1 MTTLPPPSTN
11 EFPEGSLE
19 KKAYNI
25 VEKYS
30 EHIPIMNDRNRL
42 GFNLYR
48 YLTGEGDPPQV
59 SVKSSKLK
67 LVGITEKELAEKL
80 SKDLKEIENF

>member
-11 EFPEGSLE
+11 NFPDDSLE
-19 KKAYNI
+19 KQVYNI

-30 EHIPIMNDRNRL
+30 ENIPISNDRNRL

-48 YLTGEGDPPQV
+48 FMTGEGDPPEICI
-59 SVKSSKLK
+59 KSAKLK
-67 LVGITEKELAEKL
+67 LEGITEEELAAKI
-80 SKDLKEIENF
+80 SGDLKEI

>member
-1 MTTLPPPSTN
+1 MTTLPPPATN
-11 EFPEGSLE
+11 NFPEDSLE

-25 VEKYS
+25 VEKYA

-42 GFNLYR
+42 GFNLFR
-48 YLTGEGDPPQV
+48 YLSGEGDPPEI
-59 SVKSSKLK
+59 SVKSSKIK

-80 SKDLKEIENF
+80 SADLKELE